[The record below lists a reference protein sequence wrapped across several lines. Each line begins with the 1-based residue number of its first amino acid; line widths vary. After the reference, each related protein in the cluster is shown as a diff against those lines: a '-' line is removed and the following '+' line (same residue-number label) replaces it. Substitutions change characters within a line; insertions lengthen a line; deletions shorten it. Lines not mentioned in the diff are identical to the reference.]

1 MASENNISNVQ
12 IKNISIT
19 GNTLKFYAVCTMLLE
34 HFAVFVP
41 ADNPIKYIMLF
52 FGKSA
57 APLFF
62 YFIVEGYHHTHN
74 RNQYTRNLAIFA
86 AISYIPFILCF
97 DGALTWETC
106 LNLNVIFTLLIGLLV
121 IRARHEIQNPFTK
134 YFIIGLL
141 FILSCFGDW
150 GYIAPLIILTFDVFY
165 GDVKKQ
171 AYAYALIALVRPIM
185 QSNLIVNILS
195 PVFSLAN
202 PHIRS
207 LDFSSWDIL
216 LLQQMGALLPIFLLN
231 LYNGKKG
238 KSNSLTKW
246 GFYIIYPL
254 HLLIIGIIKIL
265 ISI

>member
-1 MASENNISNVQ
+1 M
-12 IKNISIT
+12 
-19 GNTLKFYAVCTMLLE
+19 
-34 HFAVFVP
+34 
-41 ADNPIKYIMLF
+41 
-52 FGKSA
+52 
-57 APLFF
+57 
-62 YFIVEGYHHTHN
+62 
-74 RNQYTRNLAIFA
+74 AIFA
-86 AISYIPFILCF
+86 LISYIPFILCF
-97 DGALTWETC
+97 DGALNWETF
-106 LNLNVIFTLLIGLLV
+106 LNLNVIYTLLIGLLV
-121 IRARHEIQNPFTK
+121 IRARHEIQNPLVK
-134 YFIIGLL
+134 YLTIGLL
-141 FILSCFGDW
+141 FILSCVGDW

-171 AYAYALIALVRPIM
+171 TYAYAVIALVRPVM

-195 PVFSLAN
+195 PVLSLGN

-216 LLQQMGALLPIFLLN
+216 LLQQIGVLLPIFLLN

-238 KSNSLTKW
+238 KSNSFTKW

>member
-1 MASENNISNVQ
+1 MDNKLSNIG
-12 IKNISIT
+12 IT
-19 GNTLKFYAVCTMLLE
+19 GNALKLYAVCAMLLE

-41 ADNPIKYIMLF
+41 TDNPLKYAMLF
-52 FGKSA
+52 IGRSA

-86 AISYIPFILCF
+86 VISYIPYILCF

-106 LNLNVIFTLLIGLLV
+106 LDLNVIFTLFFGLLV
-121 IRARHEIQNPFTK
+121 IRARHEIQNPFAK
-134 YFIIGLL
+134 YSIIGLL

-150 GYIAPLIILTFDVFY
+150 GYIAPLTILTYDIFY

-171 AYAYALIALVRPIM
+171 AYAYTIIALVRPLM
-185 QSNLIVNILS
+185 QANLLVSILS
-195 PVFSLAN
+195 PILSLSN

-207 LDFSSWDIL
+207 LDFSSWNIL
-216 LLQQMGALLPIFLLN
+216 FFQQMGALLPAFLLT
-231 LYNGKKG
+231 LYNGQKG
-238 KSNSLTKW
+238 KSNAHTKW

-254 HLLIIGIIKIL
+254 HLLIIGIIKLVIK
-265 ISI
+265 